1 MMTQPG
7 RAGAKM
13 ASEVAARELVEE
25 FGAGPRGL
33 GASPIAWLGLG
44 PSVAVRDRLAYGRGR
59 SGKEV
64 SEHVLKAVIANLSE
78 EITHHIYDLK
88 SAFARLQSQG
98 SDKLAI
104 MAYVVAIIFGLAV
117 LGTALF
123 VDYKIIHEF
132 WARAVMDEF
141 GKMPRSLASS
151 VYFKSAQVIFATL
164 AFHFMLEAVGETG
177 RKVFV
182 LFIFALTFT
191 MLLGIGLIIAN
202 NWLPPGS
209 QLFGVDLHAAARSGQ
224 DVLAALGLPSQ
235 AVAPTNGPLS
245 VADVKTAQT
254 MIWLGSLSLI
264 FIIVTGVGSLC
275 LRNAVHNFQK
285 LSGAEM
291 NDLASPGAGAL
302 RGSRRER
309 LSELE
314 VRLWRFGVVPD
325 QGPPRRLKG
334 GLSEARDEH
343 GGNRAREIRARGELI
358 RKHLL
363 DFADSYAAGL
373 HDYQTAFFGTF
384 NAQRE
389 AKAKELLVGF
399 GNTLDPLLHGYVQEY
414 VEAHTVTMDDHDSQR
429 PPARQS
435 GGPRLV
441 PKDDDRRSA

>member
-1 MMTQPG
+1 
-7 RAGAKM
+7 M
-13 ASEVAARELVEE
+13 ASEVAAREMVEE
-25 FGAGPRGL
+25 FGARPRGRRSSSL
-33 GASPIAWLGLG
+33 AWLGLG
-44 PSVAVRDRLAYGRGR
+44 PSVTIRDRLAYGLGR
-59 SGKEV
+59 NGKEV
-64 SEHVLKAVIANLSE
+64 NEHVLKAVIANLSE
-78 EITHHIYDLK
+78 EITRHIYDLK
-88 SAFARLQSQG
+88 STYARLQSQG
-98 SDKLAI
+98 SDKMAI
-104 MAYVVAIIFGLAV
+104 MAYVVAILFGLVV

-151 VYFKSAQVIFATL
+151 VYFKSAQVVFATL

-224 DVLAALGLPSQ
+224 DVLAALGLPSSQSQ
-235 AVAPTNGPLS
+235 APANGPLS
-245 VADVKTAQT
+245 LTDVKTAQT
-254 MIWLGSLSLI
+254 MVWLGSLSLI

-275 LRNAVHNFQK
+275 MRNVVHNFQK

-314 VRLWRFGVVPD
+314 VRMWRFGVVPD
-325 QGPPRRLKG
+325 LAPRRQKG
-334 GLSEARDEH
+334 GLNEARDEH
-343 GGNRAREIRARGELI
+343 GGNRVREIRARSELI

-373 HDYQTAFFGTF
+373 HDYQTALFGAF

-389 AKAKELLVGF
+389 ARAKYLLQHF
-399 GNTLDPLLHGYVQEY
+399 GSVLDPLLQGYVQEY
-414 VEAHTVTMDDHDSQR
+414 VEAHTVTMDDSDAQR
-429 PPARQS
+429 QQPTRNW
-435 GGPRLV
+435 GGLRSI
-441 PKDDDRRSA
+441 PKDDERRSA